1 MVWDTT
7 IQTKERWFIMNYTKE
22 ITNELVAEFGSSILS
37 KNNPTTYALTIRQ
50 CQILNN
56 KYGFEK
62 GSAIVK
68 RYMSLK
74 KVAK

>member
-1 MVWDTT
+1 
-7 IQTKERWFIMNYTKE
+7 MNYTNE

-37 KNNPTTYALTIRQ
+37 KNNPIPANALTLRE
-50 CQILNN
+50 CQILLN

-62 GSAIVK
+62 AQVIAK
-68 RYMSLK
+68 RWASLH

>member
-1 MVWDTT
+1 
-7 IQTKERWFIMNYTKE
+7 MNYTNE

-37 KNNPTTYALTIRQ
+37 KNNPTNYALTIRQ

-62 GSAIVK
+62 ASVIVK
-68 RYMSLK
+68 RYASLS
-74 KVAK
+74 KVGK

>member
-1 MVWDTT
+1 
-7 IQTKERWFIMNYTKE
+7 MNYTNE

-37 KNNPTTYALTIRQ
+37 KNNPTTYALSLRQ

-62 GSAIVK
+62 AQVIVK
-68 RYMSLK
+68 RY
-74 KVAK
+74 VALQKASK